1 MDQTLATAFS
11 AAARSTFEEMFG
23 VAAVAEPPRDGDPHR
38 DHDWDMSGLIG
49 FAGEAQG
56 IMAVRLTKAFAAAL
70 LAGSG
75 VETADEK
82 ERREL
87 EGGLVGEMTNVI
99 AAKASASIPGRNV
112 EIAPPVVVRGI
123 NHKISW
129 PGIAPLITIGFA
141 VPAGRFELDICVR
154 L

>member
-11 AAARSTFEEMFG
+11 TAARSTFQEMFSIE
-23 VAAVAEPPRDGDPHR
+23 AVADAAREGDPNR
-38 DHDWDMSGLIG
+38 DHEWDISGLIG

-56 IMAVRLTKAFAAAL
+56 IMAVRLTQSLAAAL

-75 VETADEK
+75 MEGADPR

-99 AAKASASIPGRNV
+99 AAKASAAIPGRNV
-112 EIAPPVVVRGI
+112 EIAPPVVVRGP

-129 PGIAPLITIGFA
+129 PNIAPLVTLGFA
-141 VPAGRFELDICVR
+141 VPAGRFELDVCVR